1 MTAPQ
6 FRPLKFGVTRVNL
19 RNGTDGTRYLQA
31 DQDLQAFPDRL
42 TDRLQHWAQVKPEHS
57 FMARRIQQA
66 DGTLGDW
73 QHISYAQA
81 WQTARNIAQGL
92 IDRGLNAERPVVI
105 LSENSLEHALLA
117 LGCLVAGVPYVP
129 TSPPYSLVSVDYDKL
144 KHVLSTVTPGMVF
157 ASDARYAKAIAA
169 TVSDDMEVV
178 MVEGDVPG
186 RSVTAFESL
195 CSQPATPA
203 VDAAMAATGPDTIA
217 KFLFTSGST
226 KLPKAVINTNRLW
239 CANQQQMAQSMPVLA
254 EQELVLVDWLP
265 WNHTFG
271 GNHNFGMTVFHG
283 GTLYIDDGKPTP
295 ALMHE
300 TLRNLREIA
309 PTVYFNVPTGFE
321 AIAHAMQTDD
331 QLRKTLLS
339 RVQMFFYAGAA
350 LAQPIWDSLYA
361 SQEREVGERI
371 VMGTGLGMTE
381 SGPFGIF
388 VTNPF
393 VQAGDLGVPTPGL
406 ELKLVNMQGKTEVRY
421 RGPNITPGYWR
432 NPEETASAFDEE
444 GFFKTGDA
452 VQWIDETDVHLGLK
466 FDGRIAEDFKLA
478 TGTFVSVGPLRA
490 KIIAAGAP
498 FIQDAVL
505 TGINLKEV
513 GAMIFP
519 TPAVRA
525 LSGLPADAPL
535 ADVLASAPVLAKFQD
550 IVNTLAQTSTGSANR
565 IARLCLLSEPPTIDK
580 GEITDKGSINQ
591 RSVLT
596 HRADTVA
603 ALHADTLHDIKEEKM
618 ASKGFFNAFADVWMH
633 DGVRTPMVDY
643 CGSLGHIS
651 PTDLGIKAAREALK
665 RAGIAASEIGS
676 VITGNMA
683 PGDFDQF
690 VLPRHIGL
698 YAGVPQEV
706 PAIMV
711 QRICGTGF
719 ELFRQAGEQIE
730 AGVCEAALV
739 VGTESMTRNPIA
751 AFDHR
756 TGFKLGAP
764 VGFKD
769 FMWEALKDPAAG
781 INMIQTA
788 ENLAKKY
795 SITREE
801 VDQFA
806 SDSFAK
812 AVAAQA
818 EGFHAGEIVPVVTEK
833 FELEGYVSR

>member
-1 MTAPQ
+1 MTSPR
-6 FRPLKFGVTRVNL
+6 FRPLKFGVTRVQL
-19 RNGTDGTRYLQA
+19 RDGVAGTHYMTAEQPLQPFA
-31 DQDLQAFPDRL
+31 ERM
-42 TDRLQHWAQVKPEHS
+42 TDRLQHWAATKPDHS
-57 FMARRIQQA
+57 FMARRTKLA
-66 DGTLGDW
+66 DGTLGEW
-73 QHISYAQA
+73 RHITYAQA
-81 WQTARNIAQGL
+81 WQSARNIAQGL

-117 LGCLVAGVPYVP
+117 LGAMVAGVPFVP

-144 KHVLSTVTPGMVF
+144 KHVLKTVTPGLVF

-169 TVSDDMEVV
+169 TVDASMEVV
-178 MVEGDVPG
+178 LVEGEIEG
-186 RSVTAFESL
+186 RSVTRFDSL
-195 CSQPATPA
+195 CATPATPA
-203 VDAAMAATGPDTIA
+203 VDAAIQATGPDTIV

-226 KLPKAVINTNRLW
+226 KMPKAVINTQRLW

-254 EQELVLVDWLP
+254 EKELVLVDWLP

-271 GNHNFGMTVFHG
+271 GNHNFGMVVYHG
-283 GTLYIDDGKPTP
+283 GTMYIDDGKPTP
-295 ALMHE
+295 ALIGE

-321 AIAHAMQTDD
+321 AIANAMKTDD
-331 QLRKTLLS
+331 VLRKTLLS

-350 LAQPIWDSLYA
+350 LAQPIWDSLYE

-406 ELKLVNMQGKTEVRY
+406 ELKLVDMQGKTEVRY

-432 NPEETASAFDEE
+432 NPEETAGAFDEE

-452 VQWIDETDVHLGLK
+452 VKWIDETDVHLGLK

-498 FIQDAVL
+498 YVQDAVL
-505 TGINLKEV
+505 TGLNMKEV

-525 LSGLPADAPL
+525 LSGLPADVPL
-535 ADVLASAPVLAKFQD
+535 ADVLASQPVQAKFQEV
-550 IVNTLAQTSTGSANR
+550 VNALAQSATGSANR

-603 ALHADTLHDIKEEKM
+603 ALHGDTLHFIVK
-618 ASKGFFNAFADVWMH
+618 
-633 DGVRTPMVDY
+633 
-643 CGSLGHIS
+643 
-651 PTDLGIKAAREALK
+651 
-665 RAGIAASEIGS
+665 
-676 VITGNMA
+676 
-683 PGDFDQF
+683 
-690 VLPRHIGL
+690 
-698 YAGVPQEV
+698 PQV
-706 PAIMV
+706 
-711 QRICGTGF
+711 
-719 ELFRQAGEQIE
+719 
-730 AGVCEAALV
+730 
-739 VGTESMTRNPIA
+739 
-751 AFDHR
+751 
-756 TGFKLGAP
+756 
-764 VGFKD
+764 
-769 FMWEALKDPAAG
+769 
-781 INMIQTA
+781 
-788 ENLAKKY
+788 
-795 SITREE
+795 
-801 VDQFA
+801 
-806 SDSFAK
+806 
-812 AVAAQA
+812 
-818 EGFHAGEIVPVVTEK
+818 
-833 FELEGYVSR
+833 